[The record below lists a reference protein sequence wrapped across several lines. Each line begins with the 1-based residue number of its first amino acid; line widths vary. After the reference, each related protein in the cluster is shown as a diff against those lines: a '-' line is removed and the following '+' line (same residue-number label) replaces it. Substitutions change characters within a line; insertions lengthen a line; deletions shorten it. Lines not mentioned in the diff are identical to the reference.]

1 MNMSDLSSYTER
13 DAFNEALCNL
23 VEEYLQEKDA
33 HPTDTVLAV
42 NSKTKKIELGTKA
55 EFAASWEIYPI
66 ENLIRDNEDN
76 SGKEA
81 DIDATFDIASS
92 FYFVR

>member
-1 MNMSDLSSYTER
+1 MSDYSSYTER

-33 HPTDTVLAV
+33 RSTDTVLAV
-42 NSKTKKIELGTKA
+42 NTKTKNIELGTKI
-55 EFAASWEIYPI
+55 EFAAGWETYPI
-66 ENLIRDNEDN
+66 GNLIRDNEDN
-76 SGKEA
+76 TGKEA
-81 DIDATFDIASS
+81 DIDATFEIASS